1 MLNKALLCL
10 GSNVPSAVE
19 YLAAAVVFLQEN
31 GAIVRTTQPYLTDP
45 EYQGDVGVYQNQ
57 LIELAVDCDYDTLKT
72 TIKAYEAEIRAAG
85 PAKPFVNIDLDIVIW
100 NEEVV
105 RPKDAA
111 ADYFKS
117 GLKILA
123 NPLPPARV

>member
-10 GSNVPSAVE
+10 GSNVPEALE
-19 YLAAAVVFLQEN
+19 YLAAAVSFLQEK
-31 GAIVRTTQPYLTDP
+31 GTVLRATPPYLTDP

-57 LIELAVDCDYDTLKT
+57 LIELDVECDFDSLQA
-72 TIKAYEAEIRAAG
+72 TIKAYETEIRATG
-85 PAKPFVNIDLDIVIW
+85 PAKPFVNIDLDIVFW
-100 NEEVV
+100 NDEVI

-123 NPLPPARV
+123 KPLPPTRV